1 VSAPEPPAAEP
12 QAAASPAY
20 LDMTVG
26 RFLDALSATTP
37 DPSGGGVAALAVALA
52 AGLCVMTAGLSAR
65 QLPEAPRLAEQARRL
80 RDRAAPLAQADAEA
94 YRRGDRRAPGSAMP
108 RPPASRRWPPRCR
121 RPPWCRWRVAEIG
134 AEVAALAAASRRGG
148 NPNVRGDAVTAAL
161 LAAAGSRA
169 AAALVRINLAGRRA
183 TTGPPALSTSPPE
196 RPASPRQPNARSAS
210 RPARGHTRSAGMT
223 VTALSELEGAI
234 VTVWQSEFPT
244 RRRTT
249 TGTVVCLLGRWR

>member
-1 VSAPEPPAAEP
+1 
-12 QAAASPAY
+12 
-20 LDMTVG
+20 MTVG

-94 YRRGDRRAPGSAMP
+94 YRAVLTALALRARDPAAPGEPQMAAALSQACVVPME
-108 RPPASRRWPPRCR
+108 
-121 RPPWCRWRVAEIG
+121 VAEIG
-134 AEVAALAAASRRGG
+134 AELAAVAAAIAAGG

-169 AAALVRINLAGRRA
+169 AAALVRINLAGA
-183 TTGPPALSTSPPE
+183 E
-196 RPASPRQPNARSAS
+196 DDD
-210 RPARGHTRSAGMT
+210 RPARAERLAAGAALLAASA
-223 VTALSELEGAI
+223 E
-234 VTVWQSEFPT
+234 
-244 RRRTT
+244 RTIS
-249 TGTVVCLLGRWR
+249 

>member
-1 VSAPEPPAAEP
+1 LSAPESPAGEP
-12 QAAASPAY
+12 QAAAPPAY

-94 YRRGDRRAPGSAMP
+94 YRAVIAALRARDPAAPGEP
-108 RPPASRRWPPRCR
+108 RMAAALSQACVVPME
-121 RPPWCRWRVAEIG
+121 VAEIG
-134 AEVAALAAASRRGG
+134 AELAAVAAAIAAGG

-169 AAALVRINLAGRRA
+169 AAALVRINLAGA
-183 TTGPPALSTSPPE
+183 E
-196 RPASPRQPNARSAS
+196 DDD
-210 RPARGHTRSAGMT
+210 RPARAERLAAGAALLAASA
-223 VTALSELEGAI
+223 E
-234 VTVWQSEFPT
+234 
-244 RRRTT
+244 RTIS
-249 TGTVVCLLGRWR
+249 

>member
-1 VSAPEPPAAEP
+1 MSAPESPTGEP
-12 QAAASPAY
+12 QAAAPPAY

-94 YRRGDRRAPGSAMP
+94 YRAVITALRA
-108 RPPASRRWPPRCR
+108 RDPAAPDEPQMAAALSQACVVPME
-121 RPPWCRWRVAEIG
+121 VAEIG
-134 AEVAALAAASRRGG
+134 AELAAVAAAIAAGG

-169 AAALVRINLAGRRA
+169 AAALVRINLAGA
-183 TTGPPALSTSPPE
+183 E
-196 RPASPRQPNARSAS
+196 DDD
-210 RPARGHTRSAGMT
+210 RPARAERLAAGAALLAASA
-223 VTALSELEGAI
+223 E
-234 VTVWQSEFPT
+234 
-244 RRRTT
+244 RTIS
-249 TGTVVCLLGRWR
+249 

>member
-1 VSAPEPPAAEP
+1 LSAPESPTGEP
-12 QAAASPAY
+12 QAAAPPAY

-94 YRRGDRRAPGSAMP
+94 YRAVIAALRARDPAAPGEP
-108 RPPASRRWPPRCR
+108 RMAAALSQACVVPME
-121 RPPWCRWRVAEIG
+121 VAEIG
-134 AEVAALAAASRRGG
+134 AELAAVAAAIAAGG

-169 AAALVRINLAGRRA
+169 AAALVRINLAGA
-183 TTGPPALSTSPPE
+183 E
-196 RPASPRQPNARSAS
+196 DDD
-210 RPARGHTRSAGMT
+210 RPARAERLAAGAALLAASA
-223 VTALSELEGAI
+223 E
-234 VTVWQSEFPT
+234 
-244 RRRTT
+244 RTIS
-249 TGTVVCLLGRWR
+249 

>member
-1 VSAPEPPAAEP
+1 
-12 QAAASPAY
+12 
-20 LDMTVG
+20 MTVG

-94 YRRGDRRAPGSAMP
+94 YRAVIAALRARDPAAPGEP
-108 RPPASRRWPPRCR
+108 RMAAALSQACVVPME
-121 RPPWCRWRVAEIG
+121 VAEIG
-134 AEVAALAAASRRGG
+134 AELAAVAAAIAAGG

-169 AAALVRINLAGRRA
+169 AAALVRINLAGA
-183 TTGPPALSTSPPE
+183 E
-196 RPASPRQPNARSAS
+196 DDD
-210 RPARGHTRSAGMT
+210 RPARAERLAAGAALLAASA
-223 VTALSELEGAI
+223 E
-234 VTVWQSEFPT
+234 
-244 RRRTT
+244 RTIS
-249 TGTVVCLLGRWR
+249 